1 MLSVRGLTVSFGGV
15 RSLDGIS
22 LTPECDVFGLVGPN
36 GAGKTTLFNVISG
49 FVPPDAGTVEVD
61 GESLLALA
69 PHQRARW
76 GLRRTFQQEQVIHT
90 LSAMDNVRLTADELG
105 ADADEPEQALT
116 FVGVAATSRRGA
128 ELSLLERR
136 LVELARTVVARPRLV
151 LLDEPGAGLV
161 DQETEALAELI
172 RQVPK
177 RYGAQV
183 ILVDH
188 DMELVSAVCSDIGVL
203 DFGRVIT
210 TGPTADVLA
219 DDAVKKAYLGD
230 EVLL

>member
-1 MLSVRGLTVSFGGV
+1 MLSVRDLTVSFGGV
-15 RSLDGIS
+15 KPLDRVSVEFAKGI
-22 LTPECDVFGLVGPN
+22 CGLVGPN

-49 FVPPDAGTVEVD
+49 FAAPAAGTVEVD
-61 GESLLALA
+61 EVSLLGLA
-69 PHQRARW
+69 PHRRARW

-90 LSAMDNVRLTADELG
+90 LSARDNVRLAAEELGGNADE
-105 ADADEPEQALT
+105 ADQSLD
-116 FVGVAATSRRGA
+116 FVGVARTERRGR

-136 LVELARTVVARPRLV
+136 LVELARAVVAQPKLV

-161 DQETEALAELI
+161 DEETERLAGLI
-172 RQVPK
+172 RQVPE

-188 DMELVSAVCSDIGVL
+188 DMELVSAVCSALAVL
-203 DFGRVIT
+203 DFGRVIAV
-210 TGPTADVLA
+210 GPTSDVLA
-219 DDAVKKAYLGD
+219 DDEVKRAYLGD